1 MSKEVAMFA
10 KTLFSAGLLGL
21 ALSASQPA
29 FAGTRLVGYSDLDL
43 TTKQG
48 EAQLNA
54 RLRHAAKDICGLN
67 KADLPTS
74 EWEAARDCFA
84 RSMADARRAKAEVKA
99 TALAAKNSK
108 TDLAVR

>member
-1 MSKEVAMFA
+1 MFA

-29 FAGTRLVGYSDLDL
+29 FAGTRLVGYADLDL
-43 TTKQG
+43 TTKEG
-48 EAQLNA
+48 SDQLNV
-54 RLRHAAKDICGLN
+54 RLRKAAKEICGLSR
-67 KADLPTS
+67 ADLASS
-74 EWEAARDCFA
+74 EWEAARDCYA

-99 TALAAKNSK
+99 TALAAAKKSK

>member
-1 MSKEVAMFA
+1 MFA

-29 FAGTRLVGYSDLDL
+29 FAGTRLVGYADLDL
-43 TTKQG
+43 TTKEGQS
-48 EAQLNA
+48 QLDA
-54 RLRHAAKDICGLN
+54 RVRKAAKDICGLSQP
-67 KADLPTS
+67 DLPTS
-74 EWEAARDCFA
+74 EWESARDCYA

-99 TALAAKNSK
+99 TALAAAKKSK

>member
-1 MSKEVAMFA
+1 MFA

-21 ALSASQPA
+21 ALAASQPA
-29 FAGTRLVGYSDLDL
+29 SAGTRSVVYSDLDL
-43 TTKQG
+43 TTKHG

-54 RLRHAAKDICGLN
+54 RLRQAAKDICGLN

-74 EWEAARDCFA
+74 EWESARDCFA

-99 TALAAKNSK
+99 TALAAAQKSK